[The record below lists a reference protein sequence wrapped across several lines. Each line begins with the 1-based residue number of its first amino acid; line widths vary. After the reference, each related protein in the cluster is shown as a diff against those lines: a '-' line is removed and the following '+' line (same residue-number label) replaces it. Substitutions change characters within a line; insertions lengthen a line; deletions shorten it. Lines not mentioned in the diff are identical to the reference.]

1 MHAGVR
7 KRYKRRNDKENDM
20 RNTEDKKHIA
30 RGRLPPETNYA
41 SYTFSRQ
48 EIGIYLLS
56 GGMFMAMVS
65 WLFYDSMI
73 AWILLMP
80 FVILSLRDK
89 GRAECQKRKRK
100 LEIEFREVILSVSSN
115 LQAGYSVENAFQ
127 EAYRD
132 IVLLYGKESVMA
144 KELRL
149 LFRKL
154 NNNEQL
160 ESALT
165 TLADRSG
172 VQDIRDFADI
182 FQIAKRGGG
191 DMRGIIANTSDIIG
205 DKQEIR
211 REIETVISEKKLEQQ
226 IMRYI
231 PFFII
236 FYISLTTKGYFENL
250 YHNLFGWILMTGSL
264 IVYIVACRLS
274 DQILNIEI

>member
-1 MHAGVR
+1 MA
-7 KRYKRRNDKENDM
+7 KRNCTKNDSFLSEIDYAKYMFSKKEIVF
-20 RNTEDKKHIA
+20 HI
-30 RGRLPPETNYA
+30 
-41 SYTFSRQ
+41 
-48 EIGIYLLS
+48 LS
-56 GGMFMAMVS
+56 CALFTAMVS
-65 WLFYDSMI
+65 WLFYDSVI

-80 FVILSLRDK
+80 LSLFSFRK
-89 GRAECQKRKRK
+89 QGRIQCQRRKRR

-127 EAYRD
+127 ESYRD
-132 IVLLYGKESVMA
+132 IVLLYGKDSVMA
-144 KELRL
+144 VELQL

-160 ESALT
+160 EYALSN
-165 TLADRSG
+165 LAKRSS

-191 DMRGIIANTSDIIG
+191 DMRGIITNTAEIIA

-211 REIETVISEKKLEQQ
+211 REIETVVTEKKLEQQ

-236 FYISLTTKGYFENL
+236 FYISLTTKGYFKCL
-250 YHNLFGWILMTGSL
+250 YHNISGWILMTGTL
-264 IVYIVACRLS
+264 IIYVVACRIS
-274 DQILNIEI
+274 DKILNIEV

>member
-1 MHAGVR
+1 MR
-7 KRYKRRNDKENDM
+7 STEN
-20 RNTEDKKHIA
+20 KKCIA
-30 RGRLPPETNYA
+30 RGRLPPEIDYA
-41 SYTFSRQ
+41 SYTFTGQ
-48 EIGIYLLS
+48 ETAMYLLT
-56 GGMFMAMVS
+56 GGVFMAMVS
-65 WLFYDSMI
+65 WLFYDSVI

-80 FVILSLRDK
+80 FVVVSLKDK
-89 GRAECQKRKRK
+89 GKTKCRIRKRR
-100 LEIEFREVILSVSSN
+100 LEMEFREVILSVSSN
-115 LQAGYSVENAFQ
+115 IQAGYSVENAFQ
-127 EAYRD
+127 EAYRE

-154 NNNEQL
+154 SNNEQL

-165 TLADRSG
+165 NLADRSG

-191 DMRGIIANTSDIIG
+191 DMRGIIANTADIIG

-231 PFFII
+231 PFFIV
-236 FYISLTTKGYFENL
+236 FYISLTTKGYFESL
-250 YHNLFGWILMTGSL
+250 YHNLLGWLLMTGSL
-264 IVYIVACRLS
+264 VVYAVACRIS
-274 DQILNIEI
+274 DNILNIEI

>member
-1 MHAGVR
+1 MR
-7 KRYKRRNDKENDM
+7 STEN
-20 RNTEDKKHIA
+20 KKHIA
-30 RGRLPPETNYA
+30 RGRLPPVIDYA

-48 EIGIYLLS
+48 EIVRYLLA
-56 GGMFMAMVS
+56 GGAFMALVS
-65 WLFYDSMI
+65 WLFYDSVI
-73 AWILLMP
+73 AWVLLMP
-80 FVILSLRDK
+80 FVFLSLRDQGK
-89 GRAECQKRKRK
+89 AECQKRKKK

-127 EAYRD
+127 ESYRD

-149 LFRKL
+149 IFRKL
-154 NNNEQL
+154 SNNEQL

-165 TLADRSG
+165 DLADRSS

-191 DMRGIIANTSDIIG
+191 DMRGIIANTADIIG
-205 DKQEIR
+205 DKQEVR

-236 FYISLTTKGYFENL
+236 FYISLTTKGYFESL
-250 YHNLFGWILMTGSL
+250 YHNIFGWILMTGLL
-264 IVYIVACRLS
+264 IVYAVACRLS
-274 DQILNIEI
+274 DQILDIEI

>member
-1 MHAGVR
+1 MKNIDIKNVDIRNVDR
-7 KRYKRRNDKENDM
+7 KKIKDKRR
-20 RNTEDKKHIA
+20 IA
-30 RGRLPPETNYA
+30 RGRLPPENDYA
-41 SYTFSRQ
+41 SYILSGQ
-48 EIGIYLLS
+48 EIAGYLLS
-56 GGMFMAMVS
+56 GGVFTAMVS
-65 WLFYDSMI
+65 WLFYDSFI
-73 AWILLMP
+73 AWFLLMP

-89 GRAECQKRKRK
+89 GRAECRKRKRR
-100 LEIEFREVILSVSSN
+100 LEMEFREVILSVSSN

-132 IVLLYGKESVMA
+132 IVLLCGKESVMA

-149 LFRKL
+149 IFRKL
-154 NNNEQL
+154 SNNEQL

-165 TLADRSG
+165 NLADRSG

-191 DMRGIIANTSDIIG
+191 DMRGIIANTADIIG

-226 IMRYI
+226 IMQYI
-231 PFFII
+231 PFFIV
-236 FYISLTTKGYFENL
+236 FYISLTTKGYFESL

-264 IVYIVACRLS
+264 VIYIVACRIS
-274 DQILNIEI
+274 DKILNIEV

>member
-1 MHAGVR
+1 MA
-7 KRYKRRNDKENDM
+7 KRNCIGNDSFPLEIDYAEYVFSKKEIIF
-20 RNTEDKKHIA
+20 HI
-30 RGRLPPETNYA
+30 
-41 SYTFSRQ
+41 
-48 EIGIYLLS
+48 LS
-56 GGMFMAMVS
+56 CTLFTAMVS
-65 WLFYDSMI
+65 WLFYDSVI

-80 FVILSLRDK
+80 LSLFSFREQ
-89 GRAECQKRKRK
+89 GRIQCQRRRRR

-127 EAYRD
+127 ESYRD
-132 IVLLYGKESVMA
+132 IVLLYGKDSVMA
-144 KELRL
+144 VELQL

-160 ESALT
+160 EYALSN
-165 TLADRSG
+165 LAKRSS

-191 DMRGIIANTSDIIG
+191 DMSGIITNTAEIIA

-211 REIETVISEKKLEQQ
+211 REIETVVTEKKLEQQ

-236 FYISLTTKGYFENL
+236 FYISLTTKGYFKCL
-250 YHNLFGWILMTGSL
+250 YHNISGWILMTGAL
-264 IVYIVACRLS
+264 IIYVVACRIS
-274 DQILNIEI
+274 DKILNIEV